1 MAQAVVIGAG
11 VAGLATAALLAR
23 EGYDVT
29 IYERGDRVGGRAGW
43 IEDAGFRFETGPS
56 WYLMPEVFDHYF
68 RLLGTSA
75 AEQLDL
81 VRLDPGYR
89 VYPEGQASVD
99 VRSGL
104 NEIRELV
111 ESREPG
117 GAAAI
122 EDYLNSSDR
131 AMDLAVKEFLYNTFS
146 APSSVINP
154 RVLRSAPD
162 IVRWLST
169 DLASYAA
176 KRFSD
181 PVVRQLL
188 GYSAVFLGTDPRKA
202 PAIYHLM
209 NRMDLVEGVF
219 YPQGGFTRVVS
230 ALRELAEAE
239 GVRIVLNAEVT
250 EIGVV
255 GGHAKGVRWRERVPD
270 GAALPDGAAHLS
282 QTGPVHKHVAD
293 VVVSAADLHHTETQL
308 LPTKYQ
314 TWPERAWKTT
324 VPGPSGVIAML
335 GVEGEL
341 DLPHHSLM
349 LTRDWD
355 TNFDSVFGG
364 SQTPLPDP
372 VSLYVCRPSA
382 TDPDVAPSGMENLF
396 VLIPT
401 ASDVS
406 LGGSGS
412 PEVERIADAAI
423 AQVAQWAGI
432 PDLASRIRVRHTLG
446 PADFAANYHSW
457 RGGILGPAHLLKQ
470 SAMFRRGNA
479 SRKVRGLYYAGGT
492 VSPGVGVPMCLIS
505 AELVIKHLRGDRST
519 GPLPEPLLPEPL
531 LQSEPPIASPQEN
544 SP

>member
-43 IEDAGFRFETGPS
+43 IEEDGFRFETGPS
-56 WYLMPEVFDHYF
+56 WYLMPEVFDHFF

-89 VYPEGQASVD
+89 IYPEGQAHLD

-104 NEIRELV
+104 DEIRELV
-111 ESREPG
+111 ESREVG
-117 GAAAI
+117 GGDAI
-122 EDYLNSSDR
+122 EAYLASSDR
-131 AMDLAVKEFLYNTFS
+131 AMELAVAEFLYNTFS
-146 APSSVINP
+146 SPASVVNP

-219 YPQGGFTRVVS
+219 YPQGGFARVVQS
-230 ALRELAEAE
+230 LRELAEAE

-255 GGHAKGVRWRERVPD
+255 GGHAQGVRWRERATNRPD
-270 GAALPDGAAHLS
+270 GAAPLRDDAPLHR
-282 QTGPVHKHVAD
+282 HEAD

-308 LPTKYQ
+308 LPAKYQ
-314 TWPERAWKTT
+314 SWPERAWTKTA
-324 VPGPSGVIAML
+324 PGPSGVIAML
-335 GVEGEL
+335 GVQGEL
-341 DLPHHSLM
+341 DLPHHSLL
-349 LTRDWD
+349 LTKDWD

-364 SQTPLPDP
+364 SGGSTPLPDP

-382 TDPDVAPSGMENLF
+382 TDPHVAPAGMENLF

-401 ASDVS
+401 ASDVE

-423 AQVAQWAGI
+423 AQVASWAGI
-432 PDLASRIRVRHTLG
+432 PDLASRITVRHTLG
-446 PADFAANYHSW
+446 PADFAENYHSW
-457 RGGILGPAHLLKQ
+457 RGGILGPAHLLRQ

-531 LQSEPPIASPQEN
+531 LPEPLLPETREN
-544 SP
+544 SL